1 MPAKK
6 AAKKAAKE
14 AATKPSAKKTAK
26 KAAKKAA
33 APKAGTPPAPAK
45 PGPSIEVAAYLNYRS
60 RIEKGLPGDPVGD
73 WLAAEKSPDV

>member
-14 AATKPSAKKTAK
+14 AAPKTPAK
-26 KAAKKAA
+26 KAV
-33 APKAGTPPAPAK
+33 APKAEKPPAAGK
-45 PGPSIEVAAYLNYRS
+45 AGHSVEVAAYLNYRS
-60 RIEKGLPGDPVGD
+60 RIEKGQPGDPVGD

>member
-14 AATKPSAKKTAK
+14 AASEAPAK

-33 APKAGTPPAPAK
+33 KKTAAKSETKPAASPPKDVAK
-45 PGPSIEVAAYLNYRS
+45 AAYLNYRS
-60 RIEKGLPGDPVGD
+60 RVEQGIYGDQVGD
-73 WLAAEKSPDV
+73 WLAAEKSDDT